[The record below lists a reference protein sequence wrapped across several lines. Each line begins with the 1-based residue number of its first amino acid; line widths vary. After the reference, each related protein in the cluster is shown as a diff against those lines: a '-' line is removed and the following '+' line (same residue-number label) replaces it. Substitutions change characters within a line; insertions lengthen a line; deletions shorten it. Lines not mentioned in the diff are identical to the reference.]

1 MTNLNK
7 KEKKRI
13 IDSNNLG
20 SVYNYVN
27 KNIENRSNVDTL
39 IDSAG
44 KPVFDDTEKSDVLN
58 SYFCSTGTDDDGAS
72 FKR

>member
-7 KEKKRI
+7 KKKI

-20 SVYNYVN
+20 SVYNYVK

-39 IDSAG
+39 IDAAD
-44 KPVFDDTEKSDVLN
+44 KPVFDDT
-58 SYFCSTGTDDDGAS
+58 
-72 FKR
+72 